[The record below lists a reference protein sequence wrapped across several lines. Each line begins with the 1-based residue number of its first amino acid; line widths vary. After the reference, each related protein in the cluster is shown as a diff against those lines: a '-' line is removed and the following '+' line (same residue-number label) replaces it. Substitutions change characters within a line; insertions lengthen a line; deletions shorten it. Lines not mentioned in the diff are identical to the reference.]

1 MTAERARAYGRVMRT
16 LRDLGPPKLLPPE
29 QARIR
34 HAVDVLIFCTE
45 LTPTPSTHAA
55 LADLYELR
63 DHLVST
69 GRWTPRRAARLID
82 DVLGCG
88 PPGDDLLRMA
98 G

>member
-29 QARIR
+29 QARVR
-34 HAVDVLIFCTE
+34 RTADVLVFSTE
-45 LTPTPSTHAA
+45 LPPTPSAHAA
-55 LADLYELR
+55 LSDLYELC

-69 GRWTPRRAARLID
+69 ERWTAQRAARLID
-82 DVLGCG
+82 DVLACG
-88 PPGDDLLRMA
+88 PARDDLLRMA